1 MVLDVEIADPFK
13 DLFRTDKRYILYYGG
28 RGGGKSTAI
37 AQFLLIKGLTSKY
50 RILCTREI
58 QESIEAS
65 VHKLLSDL
73 IKQYGLPYTI
83 QKRSIYSELTGTEFM
98 FNGLRDDTSK
108 SIKSMEG
115 VDLCWVEEAQY
126 VTKNSLDILTPT
138 IRKDGSQIIF
148 SYNRLTEMD
157 PLHIMFPESRPD
169 VFKQKVNSTE
179 NPFVSEVAKR
189 DAETMKEANYD
200 EYLHIWE
207 GHPVQDDGWT
217 ALPLKDVRKAVD
229 RKIEDS
235 DKHDL
240 IECGIDVAGGG
251 QDNTVIYVRKGWE
264 IIDQF
269 ITPKKVPTWEIASRA
284 YAMAGDK
291 CSAYCVD
298 DTGIGEGVS
307 DELERIVGY
316 DKVHRVN
323 FAEKPQDERKYPDII
338 TELYFNFYEIL
349 HKVKIPNDPH
359 LIRDLS
365 SRKYNYPNTS
375 KAKGR
380 RQIEKKDDFK
390 KRTGESPDRGDA
402 FLLCYVGNKM
412 RRSNT
417 ELWAF

>member
-1 MVLDVEIADPFK
+1 MVLDVEIAEPFK

-157 PLHIMFPESRPD
+157 PVHIMFPESRPD
-169 VFKQKVNSTE
+169 VFKQKVNYTE
-179 NPFVSEVAKR
+179 NPF
-189 DAETMKEANYD
+189 
-200 EYLHIWE
+200 
-207 GHPVQDDGWT
+207 
-217 ALPLKDVRKAVD
+217 
-229 RKIEDS
+229 
-235 DKHDL
+235 
-240 IECGIDVAGGG
+240 GIDVAGGG